1 VLVLYWQVR
10 LTLIARVSDGL
21 PLAEGLDR
29 DEEPEMRQYD
39 YKNQAKVDYHN
50 NCGLWPTHPINCWA
64 HYVLSQQHSPE
75 VATNSR
81 LLCMPADS
89 AGAT

>member
-1 VLVLYWQVR
+1 MCVLVLYWQVR

-39 YKNQAKVDYHN
+39 YKNQAKVGY
-50 NCGLWPTHPINCWA
+50 P
-64 HYVLSQQHSPE
+64 
-75 VATNSR
+75 
-81 LLCMPADS
+81 
-89 AGAT
+89 